1 MDIEHQLAVENLLAR
16 YVHCIDDNRLEEWP
30 GFFVEKCRY
39 QITTTENHERNLP
52 VGIFFATSRG
62 QLQDRVSALREANIY
77 EPQRYRHIASS
88 VLITGQKDGLIEARA
103 NFEVIR
109 IMQNGDME
117 LFCTGRY
124 LDRIAGSGPD
134 MKYAERLVILD
145 NKRIDTLLA
154 LPI

>member
-1 MDIEHQLAVENLLAR
+1 MDIAKQLAVENLLAR
-16 YVHCIDDNRLEEWP
+16 YVHCIDENRLEDWP

-52 VGIFFATSRG
+52 IGVFFATSRG

-77 EPQRYRHIASS
+77 EPHRYRHLVSAI
-88 VLITGQKDGLIEARA
+88 LITGEKDGIIEARA

-124 LDRIAGSGPD
+124 LDRIGGSGAD
-134 MKYAERLVILD
+134 MKYIERLIILD